1 MYVEE
6 YLSEDKL
13 ILIAISFL
21 ALYEYRYKS
30 YQVYGPN
37 YIIRDLL
44 PEKKK
49 E

>member
-13 ILIAISFL
+13 ILIAMSFL
-21 ALYEYRYKS
+21 ASYEYRYES
-30 YQVYGPN
+30 YQVYGSD

-44 PEKKK
+44 LEKKK